1 MTGDL
6 PLFAT
11 IPALG
16 TPGPLH
22 RTPDAPTS
30 VAAAVAIMPK
40 LNPLRRRVLE
50 LMAAAGPDGW
60 TDNELRQLAEF
71 RGYSHSTVGK
81 RRTELTQAGF
91 LEAVG
96 TRNGFT
102 VWALRPGVV
111 LPPEVLP

>member
-1 MTGDL
+1 MIGDL
-6 PLFAT
+6 PLFA
-11 IPALG
+11 PAPELA

-30 VAAAVAIMPK
+30 VAAAVSIIPK

-50 LMAAAGPDGW
+50 LMAAAGRDGW
-60 TDNELRQLAEF
+60 TDNELRHLDEF
-71 RGYSHSTVGK
+71 RSYSHSTVGK
-81 RRTELTQAGF
+81 RRTELTQAGL

-102 VWALRPGVV
+102 VWALREGVTI
-111 LPPEVLP
+111 PPRETP